1 MQSVFIR
8 HNCSSTPLVLQQLWD
23 RRLIALHYN
32 DSFSTNPSD
41 YDSAGRKALERLWRY
56 CREGVIVGAD
66 YHRLNG
72 AAMLVGQITKGSSV
86 KPEEFHDPTT
96 GDTFVYKTVA
106 LQGTIEVSY
115 ADFPLLVGVQPR
127 QATIT
132 GWPAAE
138 KVLEAA
144 LSHLPLPREP
154 SCLHPSQLE
163 VLCYEWLRETRNLDR
178 LLMPIGRG
186 LVDIDIVGIN
196 QNGNRVIAQVTHSIS
211 DSDLLNK
218 QERLLQHA
226 RPEDKIYF
234 FLPESAP
241 LKPDS
246 RVQTIDFNQVL
257 NKLEASSSVSTKR
270 MLSEMFVDRHSEQPH
285 QLGLAIP
292 LSSIASRLCGAMA
305 RTLRASPSV
314 LRMIIRFLSRR

>member
-8 HNCSSTPLVLQQLWD
+8 HNCSSTRLVLQQLWD

-41 YDSAGRKALERLWRY
+41 YDSAGRKALDRLWRY
-56 CREGVIVGAD
+56 CSEGAIVGAD
-66 YHRLNG
+66 YHRFNG
-72 AAMLVGQITKGSSV
+72 TAMLVGQITKGASV
-86 KPEEFHDPTT
+86 KAAEFHDPST
-96 GDTFVYKTVA
+96 GATFVYKTVA
-106 LQGTIEVSY
+106 LHGAVEVSY

-138 KVLEAA
+138 KVLTSA
-144 LSHLPLPREP
+144 LNHQPLPHEP

-163 VLCYEWLRETRNLDR
+163 VLCYEWLRESRSLDR

-186 LVDIDIVGIN
+186 LVDIDILGIN
-196 QNGNRVIAQVTHSIS
+196 QNGNRVIAQVTHSMS
-211 DSDLLNK
+211 ASDLIDK
-218 QERLLQHA
+218 QKRLLRHA
-226 RPEDKIYF
+226 RPEDKIYI
-234 FLPESAP
+234 FLPEYAP

-257 NKLEASSSVSTKR
+257 NKLEASRSVSTKR
-270 MLSEMFVDRHSEQPH
+270 MLSGDVRGS
-285 QLGLAIP
+285 
-292 LSSIASRLCGAMA
+292 
-305 RTLRASPSV
+305 
-314 LRMIIRFLSRR
+314 